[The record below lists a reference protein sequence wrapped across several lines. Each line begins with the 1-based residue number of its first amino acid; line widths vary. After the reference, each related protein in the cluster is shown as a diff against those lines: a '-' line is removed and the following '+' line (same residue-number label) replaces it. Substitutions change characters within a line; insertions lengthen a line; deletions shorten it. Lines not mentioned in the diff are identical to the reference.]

1 MYLSDWRTDFAI
13 LRNKFQAVPRLVPG
27 VSREDQG
34 LYCSALFLTS
44 FVWKWENGKKRE
56 MRNEKMRYWEKRKW
70 ENEKIKNMRIW
81 DSKRRNVKMSREDQD
96 LYIALHSHESDRI
109 WQWEK
114 KKEKRRCV
122 YIALYSAQQVL
133 SGDEDEKMR
142 LTLLLF
148 FNSAALNF

>member
-1 MYLSDWRTDFAI
+1 
-13 LRNKFQAVPRLVPG
+13 
-27 VSREDQG
+27 
-34 LYCSALFLTS
+34 
-44 FVWKWENGKKRE
+44 
-56 MRNEKMRYWEKRKW
+56 
-70 ENEKIKNMRIW
+70 MRIW

-114 KKEKRRCV
+114 KKEKRRCL

-148 FNSAALNF
+148 SNSAALNF

>member
-1 MYLSDWRTDFAI
+1 MS
-13 LRNKFQAVPRLVPG
+13 G
-27 VSREDQG
+27 
-34 LYCSALFLTS
+34 
-44 FVWKWENGKKRE
+44 
-56 MRNEKMRYWEKRKW
+56 NEKMKKNDKW
-70 ENEKIKNMRIW
+70 ENEVLRKEKMRNWENKNMRIW